1 MTTTSNTRAGERCPT
16 CQRKPSERIGD
27 VEAVCGDCNGPR
39 PSEPCDD
46 PVHGMADAAPAL
58 YEALREVVRDG
69 EHDKACRS
77 TKSFEPNEGQSME
90 ECDCFIGRARA
101 ALSIATEG
109 K

>member
-1 MTTTSNTRAGERCPT
+1 MTTTSNTRAGERWTLPKRPT

-58 YEALREVVRDG
+58 YEALRGLV
-69 EHDKACRS
+69 EHQVCRC
-77 TKSFEPNEGQSME
+77 GDE
-90 ECDCFIGRARA
+90 EHGDNVCPWCVAMGSARA
-101 ALSIATEG
+101 ALSLAAEG
-109 K
+109 KSE